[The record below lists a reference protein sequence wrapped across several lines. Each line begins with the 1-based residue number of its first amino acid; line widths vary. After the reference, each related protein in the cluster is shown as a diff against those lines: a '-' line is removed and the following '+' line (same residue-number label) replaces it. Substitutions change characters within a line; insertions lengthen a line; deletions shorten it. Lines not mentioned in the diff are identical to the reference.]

1 MANPKGN
8 PNITEYGH
16 ETRFGQPGRGC
27 SAADDARKSN
37 AVQKATKEVMEL
49 IAGKLPPEEAADVF
63 IEKLMNGDLSAWRLW
78 LEYTAEKPKETVG
91 IESDNIEI
99 HFNAV

>member
-1 MANPKGN
+1 
-8 PNITEYGH
+8 
-16 ETRFGQPGRGC
+16 
-27 SAADDARKSN
+27 
-37 AVQKATKEVMEL
+37 MEI

-91 IESDNIEI
+91 IESDSIEI

>member
-16 ETRFGQPGRGC
+16 ETRFGSPGRGC
-27 SAADDARKSN
+27 TAAEDALKSN
-37 AVQKATKEVMEL
+37 ASQKATKELMNL
-49 IAGKLPPEEAADVF
+49 IAGKLPPEEAADIF
-63 IEKLMNGDLSAWRLW
+63 IKKLLNGDLAAWRLW
-78 LEYTAEKPKETVG
+78 FEYNAEKPKETVG
-91 IESDNIEI
+91 IESDSIEI